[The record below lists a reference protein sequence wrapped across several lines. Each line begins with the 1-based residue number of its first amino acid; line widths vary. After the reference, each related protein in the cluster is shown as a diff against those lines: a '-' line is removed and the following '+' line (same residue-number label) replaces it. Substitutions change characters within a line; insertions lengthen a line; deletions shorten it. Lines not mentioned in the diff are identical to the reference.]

1 MGCAPTGGHSSN
13 DRLQCSA
20 PERFGVEMR
29 SLTTEYGLTG
39 KASHRASELFGQ
51 ATKSVWWMPWR
62 QKAMKDVI
70 SCDKLRR
77 AANRP
82 RPADFRM
89 GKPGRGHTLSA

>member
-1 MGCAPTGGHSSN
+1 M
-13 DRLQCSA
+13 
-20 PERFGVEMR
+20 
-29 SLTTEYGLTG
+29 
-39 KASHRASELFGQ
+39 FGQ

-77 AANRP
+77 GANSQ

-89 GKPGRGHTLSA
+89 GKPDRAHTLSARYSINRFRAANGGK

>member
-1 MGCAPTGGHSSN
+1 MF
-13 DRLQCSA
+13 D
-20 PERFGVEMR
+20 
-29 SLTTEYGLTG
+29 
-39 KASHRASELFGQ
+39 Q
-51 ATKSVWWMPWR
+51 ATKSIGWMPWR

-89 GKPGRGHTLSA
+89 GKPGRAHTLSAAR